1 MKSAAVIDLVLWRRA
16 HPQRAQAIDCA
27 TARARCASLPLLLPA
42 AAELVRLQAC
52 LWCAGLAVF
61 WLCLACAFRGG
72 HP

>member
-1 MKSAAVIDLVLWRRA
+1 MKSADVIDLAHWRRA
-16 HPQRAQAIDCA
+16 HPP
-27 TARARCASLPLLLPA
+27 RARCASLPLLLPA
-42 AAELVRLQAC
+42 AAELVRQQAC